1 MACGTTFW
9 KRFSHYIRRIRG
21 NIRTN
26 SGGKLISNE
35 GTETSTASSATLA
48 EFPENMKKEAEW
60 AYNFLFSAISQGKT
74 AFDMTGYFPSAL
86 PLLILRPT
94 SQEELRI
101 SERQQL

>member
-1 MACGTTFW
+1 
-9 KRFSHYIRRIRG
+9 
-21 NIRTN
+21 
-26 SGGKLISNE
+26 
-35 GTETSTASSATLA
+35 
-48 EFPENMKKEAEW
+48 MKKEAEW